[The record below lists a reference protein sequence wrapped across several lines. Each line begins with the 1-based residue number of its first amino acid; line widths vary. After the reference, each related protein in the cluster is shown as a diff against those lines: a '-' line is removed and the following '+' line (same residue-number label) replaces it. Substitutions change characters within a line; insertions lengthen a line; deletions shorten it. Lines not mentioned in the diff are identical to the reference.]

1 MPPDPRSLTQAPP
14 PRIISCCVCARIPF
28 ICKLSVNVNTN
39 PHSRVNPSMATE
51 FESRASHL
59 VQNKGR
65 KVEVDALGVIAISR
79 GCVERC
85 CSNRKTPPYHS
96 NLRFATRV
104 DPRATASPSRAS
116 RLIKKEQV
124 TRTKKHSP
132 NTGARANNNIHR
144 SQKQR
149 NTALTLA
156 HAQTIIYTGHR
167 NKETKPYYW
176 RTG

>member
-1 MPPDPRSLTQAPP
+1 MPPDPRSLKSPP
-14 PRIISCCVCARIPF
+14 QISSFCVCARIPF
-28 ICKLSVNVNTN
+28 ICKLSVNVNTH
-39 PHSRVNPSMATE
+39 PHSRVDPSMATK

-104 DPRATASPSRAS
+104 NPMERESPSRAS
-116 RLIKKEQV
+116 HLENNKRRNGV
-124 TRTKKHSP
+124 TRGSLSVCDDRVNP
-132 NTGARANNNIHR
+132 NPLRG
-144 SQKQR
+144 
-149 NTALTLA
+149 
-156 HAQTIIYTGHR
+156 
-167 NKETKPYYW
+167 
-176 RTG
+176 